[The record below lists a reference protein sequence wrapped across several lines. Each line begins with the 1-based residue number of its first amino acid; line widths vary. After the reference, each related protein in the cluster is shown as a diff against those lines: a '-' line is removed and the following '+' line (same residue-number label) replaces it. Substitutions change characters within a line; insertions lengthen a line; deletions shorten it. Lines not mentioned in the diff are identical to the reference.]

1 LTNKVIYLIGALKNE
16 NVPILAEKIRKLGYD
31 VFDDWYSAGPE
42 ADSYFNQ
49 YRLARG
55 LNYKDA
61 LNSYAARHIF
71 EFDKLHLDRADIVV
85 LVMPAGKSGHL
96 ELGYS
101 IGKGKTG
108 YILMDGEPERVDQM
122 HSFADEIFMNEN
134 ALLEKLQQ
142 GPEKYSKHDP
152 GPINMY
158 LKWQIEAAEKVVNP
172 LVIEPEDGYKEPKFS
187 QSELRKIIARS
198 RTPNAD

>member
-16 NVPILAEKIRKLGYD
+16 NVPVLAEKIRKLGYD

-42 ADSYFNQ
+42 ADSYFNK

-61 LNSYAARHIF
+61 LKSYAAQHIF
-71 EFDKLHLDRADIVV
+71 NFDHGHLDRADIVV

-101 IGKGKTG
+101 IGRGKIG
-108 YILMDGEPERVDQM
+108 YILFDKEPERLDQM
-122 HSFADEIFMNEN
+122 HQFADEIFMNEQD
-134 ALLEKLQQ
+134 LLGKL
-142 GPEKYSKHDP
+142 KSDK
-152 GPINMY
+152 
-158 LKWQIEAAEKVVNP
+158 AEKKV
-172 LVIEPEDGYKEPKFS
+172 FS
-187 QSELRKIIARS
+187 KAELHQLLQVEQAFH
-198 RTPNAD
+198 ADR